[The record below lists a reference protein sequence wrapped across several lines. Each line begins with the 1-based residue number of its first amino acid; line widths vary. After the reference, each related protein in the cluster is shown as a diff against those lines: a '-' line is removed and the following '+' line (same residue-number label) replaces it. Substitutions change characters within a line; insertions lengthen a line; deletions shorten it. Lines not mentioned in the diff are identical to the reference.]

1 MEAEQLEV
9 DGLVIDDGAEDAP
22 EVEPEAEET
31 EESPETDKEESEESD
46 EGDKEAE
53 KPKAKVEFTPEQQ
66 EAVNQIAA
74 KTAER
79 YLKKLEQAEAE
90 KQQYLEQINK
100 LQPKDQKDPG
110 RPEIPPIPDPFD
122 DDYEQK
128 VTKRDEALRDAAV
141 YDAVMAAKGY
151 QEQTQKQQQE
161 AERQEQ
167 LRKDVES
174 YSNRAKRAG
183 ISEAELQMAG
193 QIVSPE
199 LSESLVTHILTD
211 DKGPL
216 ITKYLAA
223 NMDELAKVKAM
234 DPMRAAVY
242 LATEIKP
249 KAAGKPATRPPKPTE
264 PVEGAGFPEG
274 KIGPPGLVIE

>member
-1 MEAEQLEV
+1 MEAEQIT
-9 DGLVIDDGAEDAP
+9 IDDVEPVAEAQEETP
-22 EVEPEAEET
+22 EVEAEQET
-31 EESPETDKEESEESD
+31 EESPETDKEESEESE
-46 EGDKEAE
+46 EGDKEEE
-53 KPKAKVEFTPEQQ
+53 KPKAKVEFSPEQQ

-90 KQQYLEQINK
+90 KQQYLEQLNQ
-100 LQPKDQKDPG
+100 LQPRQQQDPG
-110 RPEIPPIPDPFD
+110 RPQIPPIPDPFD
-122 DDYEQK
+122 DDYEQR
-128 VTKRDEALRDAAV
+128 VSQRDNALREAAI

-151 QEQTQKQQQE
+151 HEQTQRQQQE
-161 AERQEQ
+161 MEYQQHLYKE
-167 LRKDVES
+167 VES

-183 ISEAELQMAG
+183 ISEAELQIAG
-193 QIVSPE
+193 QTVSPE
-199 LSESLVTHILTD
+199 LSESLVTHILAD

-223 NMDELAKVKAM
+223 NLDELAKVKAM

-242 LATEIKP
+242 LAMEIKP
-249 KAAGKPATRPPKPTE
+249 KAAGKPASRPPKPAE
-264 PVEGAGFPEG
+264 SVEGHGFPEG